1 MGLKREVNLLG
12 LAIVCY
18 TRIPAWRVDYTPE
31 AAREAARYMPLVGAL
46 VGAVGLPLYWL
57 LHDLLQ
63 MPQPV
68 AVIPMLAA
76 SIIVTGAFH
85 EDGFSDFIDGFGGGT
100 TRERVL
106 EIMKDSHAGAFGMI
120 GTVMQLMLKVAC
132 LSYLTSPM
140 LAMVVMCSSAR
151 AVPLILMVTSTYARK
166 ENSKLSRETYVTTRT
181 SLAIGVI
188 TGLLTL
194 LLLGWVAALAILA
207 VYALLL
213 LFVDRVSKRRIGGY
227 TGDVLGALEQMC
239 EMGCLLALLAVESAL

>member
-1 MGLKREVNLLG
+1 MGLKRELNLLG

-18 TRIPAWRVDYTPE
+18 TRIPVGGVRYTPE

-46 VGAVGLPLYWL
+46 VGAVGVPLYWL
-57 LHDLLQ
+57 LHDILQ
-63 MPQPV
+63 MPQMV

-76 SIIVTGAFH
+76 SIVVTGAFH
-85 EDGFSDFIDGFGGGT
+85 EDGFSDFLDGFGGGT

-132 LSYLTSPM
+132 LSFLTSPM

-151 AVPLILMVTSTYARK
+151 AVPLILMVTSTYARR
-166 ENSKLSRETYVTTRT
+166 ENSKLSRESYVTSHT
-181 SLAIGVI
+181 SLLIGVV

-194 LLLGWVAALAILA
+194 LLLGWVAALTILG

-213 LFVDRVSKRRIGGY
+213 IYMYRLSKRRIGGY

-239 EMGCLLALLAVESAL
+239 EMSCLLALLAVESAL